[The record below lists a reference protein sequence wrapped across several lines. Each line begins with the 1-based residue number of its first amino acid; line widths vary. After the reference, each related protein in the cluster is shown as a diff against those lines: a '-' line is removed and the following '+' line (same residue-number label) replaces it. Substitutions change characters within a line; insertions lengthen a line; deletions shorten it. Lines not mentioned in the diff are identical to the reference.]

1 MKKQL
6 ACMVLAA
13 LLGAISCAPNPPPS
27 TPAAT
32 SAAPGATT
40 APVAA
45 WEVEWNRT
53 VAAAKKEGT
62 LIIYGNTTSEMREA
76 VSKAFGDKFGIP
88 IEWLPGRAN
97 ELVEKIISERRN
109 GIYVPDVLSDATTS
123 AMNLLKPTGAMEI
136 MEPKLILPDVTD
148 TSKWLNNR
156 LWWVDPEH
164 THIAYFAI
172 PQPGIF
178 INTDMVKPAE
188 MTSYNNL
195 LEPRWKGKIVMD
207 DPTLGGSGNSWVT
220 AMAELIMDRDYLRKL
235 AAQEPLLLRD
245 NRQEAEWVAR
255 GKYPLGAGMSPDEMV
270 QFIRAGAPVA
280 AITPKEGT
288 FVTLSRGGLSVLDR
302 APHPNAAK
310 VYLNWALSK
319 EGQTV
324 ISKSEGLLSAR
335 TDVSS
340 EFVDPSVQRQPGGK
354 YFDTITYEYQLKKGE
369 YVAIAKDIFGSLVGR

>member
-1 MKKQL
+1 MRKQL
-6 ACMVLAA
+6 AYLVLAA
-13 LLGAISCAPNPPPS
+13 LLGAVSCAPNPPPS
-27 TPAAT
+27 APAAT

-40 APVAA
+40 APAA
-45 WEVEWNRT
+45 TWEVEWNRT
-53 VAAAKKEGT
+53 VAAAKKEGR
-62 LIIYGNTTSEMREA
+62 LVIYGNTTSEMREA
-76 VSKAFGDKFGIP
+76 VSKAFDAKFGIP

-97 ELVEKIISERRN
+97 ELVEKIVSERRN

-123 AMNLLKPTGAMEI
+123 AMNLLKPTGAMEVL
-136 MEPKLILPDVTD
+136 EPKLILPDVTD

-156 LWWVDPEH
+156 LWWVDPER

-172 PQPGIF
+172 PQTGIF

-220 AMAELIMDRDYLRKL
+220 AMGELIMDRDYLRKL
-235 AAQEPLLLRD
+235 AAQEPMLLRD

-255 GKYPLGAGMSPDEMV
+255 GKYPVGAAMSPDEVV

-280 AITPKEGT
+280 SITPKEGT

-319 EGQTV
+319 DGQTV

-340 EFVDPSVQRQPGGK
+340 EFVDPSSQRQPGGK
-354 YFDTITYEYQLKKGE
+354 YFDTINYEYQLKKGE